1 METNAHITKAD
12 LVEFQLFQLLR
23 RADGRY
29 QRIAFAVL
37 PPILI
42 IAGLFAL
49 IASRFPGPVPVANTL
64 LPLLLVVPLYLLL
77 LYRLTKRRL
86 ARQLDVWL
94 KTPENQKMLGDHLIT
109 LTEDGLTV
117 VQGSEPQVWRWE
129 QILRVIA
136 NNNYGYI
143 YTGPDQALII
153 PQRCFPDDSAFHT
166 YVKFAVIH
174 HWNKQRAAAALAS
187 AMDAEASK
195 GH

>member
-1 METNAHITKAD
+1 MEINAHITKAD

-29 QRIAFAVL
+29 QRIAYAVL
-37 PPILI
+37 PPIVI
-42 IAGLFAL
+42 IAGLFGL
-49 IASRFPGPVPVANTL
+49 IASRFSGPVPVANTL

-143 YTGPDQALII
+143 FTGPDQALII
-153 PQRCFPDDSAFHT
+153 PQRCFPDHSAFHT

-187 AMDAEASK
+187 ATDAAASK

>member
-1 METNAHITKAD
+1 VEIKAHITKAD

-29 QRIAFAVL
+29 QRIAYAVL
-37 PPILI
+37 PPIVI
-42 IAGLFAL
+42 IAGLFGL
-49 IASRFPGPVPVANTL
+49 IASRFPVPVPVANTL

-86 ARQLDVWL
+86 ARQLDLWL
-94 KTPENQKMLGDHLIT
+94 KIPENQKVLGDHLIT

-117 VQGSEPQVWRWE
+117 LVGSEQQIWRWE

-143 YTGPDQALII
+143 YTGPNQALII
-153 PQRCFPDDSAFHT
+153 PQRCFPDASAFHT

-187 AMDAEASK
+187 ATDAEASK